1 MTDISLNGHPR
12 TTEPTRTGLFLA
24 IALLGTLATL
34 LLYRPFATASGIER
48 QLLPEEAA
56 ELGLVRYS
64 SLGIETESRSVTVL
78 AVEDKDLL
86 LFVRDRLGVRDG
98 NARLGE
104 TIPATFWEIGL
115 HEPSQ
120 HITTLDWRTSS
131 TGRIG
136 DWSEIDEALLKIDER
151 GNWFQFYRKPSNPE
165 SAPPLTHKE
174 AVSLSQNFLY
184 NHSLLLPGTR
194 EPFNPSSEPTEVIH
208 DRPNYH
214 RVYWNIDSD
223 IQDLKMV
230 VAVELSGTEVV
241 YAGLEFNLPENYRT
255 ARPLVWRVSFLLRIL
270 LIAGGLII
278 AFVMIIKQLRRDA
291 IDFQFSFFYSA
302 LLTSPIIAIVVADL
316 PTLVDEGY
324 SSTIVENFYL
334 LSSSTFL
341 WLILLLLTTPLV
353 ALNDSLVRQKWPDKI
368 NTFDSLLRGNL
379 RLQPVGKAIL
389 QGLSIGLGALGLSS
403 ILNAILVSYGGYT
416 HRIFITPLSGSL
428 AFVWATFCALGQALV
443 IGFVALFVATLISLR
458 FHGIYTAMLTG
469 LVWLILLTSTNE
481 RYSSLLNFAAFAL
494 IHASVTVYLV
504 YKRDLLTLITAHFSS
519 LLCLAAVE
527 MVFLGG
533 RVYLLNG
540 LAAFAVLGIVA
551 YASKRIADGEQSIPV
566 VDYVPKYIKKLKAR
580 ERIERDIEIAREL
593 QFQFLP
599 QQLPVH
605 SRFEIATLFNPAHE
619 VGGDY
624 YDFVE
629 LGSDRLG
636 IVIADVSGKG
646 IPAAFYM
653 TMVKG
658 IMQTQAHQEDT
669 PADLLK
675 QINRVVYK
683 CTGSNIF
690 ITLFYAIIDAGQGTL
705 TYSNAGHNPP
715 LLISQNG
722 CTRELDRGGM
732 VLGVMPKPTY
742 EEETI
747 TLSQGD
753 RLLLFT
759 DGVIETTDVLGEEF
773 GTERLISI
781 LKQNFS
787 SPAETINAISK
798 ELSTFSAGTP
808 QADDT
813 TMIIVSFS
821 A

>member
-1 MTDISLNGHPR
+1 MNDISLSGHSR
-12 TTEPTRTGLFLA
+12 TVEPNRTHFFLV
-24 IALLGTLATL
+24 IALLGIIVTL

-48 QLLPEEAA
+48 RLLPEEAA

-64 SLGIETESRSVTVL
+64 SLGVDTTSSSVTVL

-86 LFVRDRLGVRDG
+86 LFVRDRLGTRAG
-98 NARLGE
+98 NKRLSE
-104 TIPATFWEIGL
+104 SVPAVFWEIGL
-115 HEPSQ
+115 HAASQ
-120 HITTLDWRTSS
+120 HTTTLDWRTSS
-131 TGRIG
+131 TARIS
-136 DWSEIDEALLKIDER
+136 DWNEVDEALLKIDER
-151 GNWFQFYRKPSNPE
+151 GNWFQFYRKPSNLE
-165 SAPPLTHKE
+165 SAPPLTPKE
-174 AVSLSQNFLY
+174 AVSISQSFLY
-184 NHSLLLPGTR
+184 NHSLLLNAR
-194 EPFNPSSEPTEVIH
+194 EPFNPASAPTGVVH
-208 DRPNYH
+208 NRPNYY
-214 RVYWNIDSD
+214 RVYWRVESD
-223 IQDLKMV
+223 IADLEKV

-241 YAGLEFNLPENYRT
+241 YAGLELNLPASYRT
-255 ARPLVWRVSFLLRIL
+255 ARPLIWRVSFLLRVI
-270 LIAGGLII
+270 LIAGCLII

-291 IDFQFSFFYSA
+291 IDFQFSFTYSA
-302 LLTSPIIAIVVADL
+302 LLTFPVIAIVVADL

-324 SSTIVENFYL
+324 SSIIVENFYL
-334 LSSSTFL
+334 LSSSTLL

-353 ALNDSLVRQKWPDKI
+353 ALNDSLVRQRWPDKI
-368 NTFDSLLRGNL
+368 NTFDSLLRGNIRL
-379 RLQPVGKAIL
+379 RPVGRAVL
-389 QGLSIGLGALGLSS
+389 QGLSIGLGTLGVSS
-403 ILNAILVSYGGYT
+403 VLNAALVSYGGYT
-416 HRIFITPLSGSL
+416 HRIFITPLSGSV

-443 IGFVALFVATLISLR
+443 LGFVTLFVATLISLKFR
-458 FHGIYTAMLTG
+458 TRYAVILTG
-469 LVWLILLTSTNE
+469 LVWVILLTSTSE
-481 RYSSLLNFAAFAL
+481 RYSSLLNFTVFAL
-494 IHASVTVYLV
+494 MNAGVIVYLV
-504 YKRDLLTLITAHFSS
+504 YRKDLLTLITAHFSL
-519 LLCLAAVE
+519 LLCVAGVE
-527 MVFLGG
+527 LVFLGS

-540 LAAFAVLGIVA
+540 FAVFVVLGVVA

-566 VDYVPKYIKKLKAR
+566 VDYVPKYIKKLKTR

-599 QQLPVH
+599 QQLPTH

-658 IMQTQAHQEDT
+658 IVQTQAHQEDT

-690 ITLFYAIIDAGQGTL
+690 ITLFYAIIDVEQGTL

-715 LLISQNG
+715 LLMSQNG
-722 CTRELDRGGM
+722 YTRALDIGGM
-732 VLGVMPKPTY
+732 VLGVMPKPDY

-747 TLSQGD
+747 ILSQGD

-759 DGVIETTDVLGEEF
+759 DGVIETTDMLGEEF
-773 GTERLISI
+773 GTDRLITI
-781 LKQNFS
+781 LRQNSS
-787 SPAETINAISK
+787 SPAKTIEAISK
-798 ELSTFSAGTP
+798 ELSAFSSGTP

>member
-1 MTDISLNGHPR
+1 MSDISLSGYPAEPNR
-12 TTEPTRTGLFLA
+12 TRLFLA
-24 IALLGTLATL
+24 VALLGIAATL
-34 LLYRPFATASGIER
+34 LLYRPFATASGIKR

-64 SLGIETESRSVTVL
+64 SLGIDAASSSVTVL

-86 LFVRDRLGVRDG
+86 LFVRDRLGAEAG
-98 NARLGE
+98 NARLSE
-104 TIPATFWEIGL
+104 SVPAAFWEIGL
-115 HEPSQ
+115 HGPSQ

-131 TGRIG
+131 AGRIS
-136 DWSEIDEALLKIDER
+136 DWNEVDQSLLKIDER
-151 GNWFQFYRKPSNPE
+151 GNWFQFYRRPSNPE

-174 AVSLSQNFLY
+174 AVSISRNFLY
-184 NHSLLLPGTR
+184 NHALLLPNTR
-194 EPFNPSSEPTEVIH
+194 EPFNPASEPSQVIH

-214 RVYWNIDSD
+214 RVYWNIDSG
-223 IQDLKMV
+223 IPDLETV
-230 VAVELSGTEVV
+230 VAVELSGAEVV
-241 YAGLEFNLPENYRT
+241 YAGLEFNLPESYRT
-255 ARPLVWRVSFLLRIL
+255 ARPLVWRASFLLRVI
-270 LIAGGLII
+270 LIAGGLMI

-291 IDFQFSFFYSA
+291 IDFQFSFSYSA
-302 LLTSPIIAIVVADL
+302 LLTFPVIAIVIADL

-324 SSTIVENFYL
+324 SSSVVENFYL

-341 WLILLLLTTPLV
+341 WLILLLLTIPLV
-353 ALNDSLVRQKWPDKI
+353 ALNDSLVRQRWPDKI
-368 NTFDSLLRGNL
+368 NTFDSLLRGNFRL
-379 RLQPVGKAIL
+379 RPVGRAVL
-389 QGLSIGLGALGLSS
+389 QGLCVGLGALGVTS
-403 ILNAILVSYGGYT
+403 ILNAALVGYGGYT
-416 HRIFITPLSGSL
+416 HRIFITPLSGSV
-428 AFVWATFCALGQALV
+428 AFVWATFCAFGQSLV
-443 IGFVALFVATLISLR
+443 LGFVALFTATLISLKFR
-458 FHGIYTAMLTG
+458 NRYAAGLTG
-469 LVWLILLTSTNE
+469 LVWLILLVSTSE

-494 IHASVTVYLV
+494 VHAGVIVYLI

-519 LLCLAAVE
+519 LLCLAGAE

-540 LAAFAVLGIVA
+540 LAVFAILGAIA

-566 VDYVPKYIKKLKAR
+566 VDYVPKYIEKLKKR

-599 QQLPVH
+599 QQLPAH
-605 SRFEIATLFNPAHE
+605 NLFEIATLFNPAHE

-629 LGSDRLG
+629 LGSGRLG

-658 IMQTQAHQEDT
+658 IVQTQVHQEDT

-690 ITLFYAIIDAGQGTL
+690 ITLFYAIIDAEQGTL

-722 CTRELDRGGM
+722 FTRELDRGGM
-732 VLGVMPKPTY
+732 VLGVMPKPAY
-742 EEETI
+742 EEETVN
-747 TLSQGD
+747 LFQGD

-759 DGVIETTDVLGEEF
+759 DGVIETTNMLGEEF
-773 GTERLISI
+773 GTERLITI
-781 LKQNFS
+781 LKQS
-787 SPAETINAISK
+787 SSTPAKTIDAISR
-798 ELSTFSAGTP
+798 ELATFSAGTP